1 MSKTTAFG
9 SVTEAKLNDIYKKEP
24 HIYKVQTSWYAG
36 DIYVQYDYD
45 YVLTTLTRDQLAY
58 YLVHDYNLPVWS
70 ADHGYSDDLTAGFRI
85 EPFKGDIVL
94 PFNDTENIYAELLN
108 TETSQSYTIN
118 HLVLIEPDKKQLAK
132 AESDPTV
139 MYETNK
145 FIFQT
150 KKWKKALQYLSD
162 LRDKDIQKV
171 YEQAEQER
179 ADQQMNDIVD
189 TISKMSVDK
198 KQEIL
203 KHLLK

>member
-24 HIYKVQTSWYAG
+24 HIYKVQTNWYAG

-45 YVLTTLTRDQLAY
+45 YVLTTLTRDQLSY
-58 YLVHDYNLPVWS
+58 YLVRDYDLPVWS
-70 ADHGYSDDLTAGFRI
+70 SDHGYADDLTAGFRI
-85 EPFKGDIVL
+85 EPFKGDTML
-94 PFNDTENIYAELLN
+94 PFKDTENLYTELLN
-108 TETSQSYTIN
+108 EETSLYHTIN
-118 HLVLIEPDKKQLAK
+118 HLVLIDPDKKQLAK
-132 AESDPTV
+132 SESDPTV

-171 YEQAEQER
+171 HEQAEQER

>member
-9 SVTEAKLNDIYKKEP
+9 SVTEAKLKDIYKKEH
-24 HIYKVQTSWYAG
+24 HIYKVQTNWYAG

-58 YLVHDYNLPVWS
+58 YLVRDYDLPVWS
-70 ADHGYSDDLTAGFRI
+70 SDHGYADDLTAGFKI
-85 EPFKGDIVL
+85 EPFKGDTML
-94 PFNDTENIYAELLN
+94 PFKDTENRYAELLN
-108 TETSQSYTIN
+108 TETSLSSTIN
-118 HLVLIEPDKKQLAK
+118 HLVLIDPDKKQLAK
-132 AESDPTV
+132 SESDPTV

-145 FIFQT
+145 FICQT
-150 KKWKKALQYLSD
+150 KHWKKSLQYLSD
-162 LRDKDIQKV
+162 LRDQDIKKV
-171 YEQAEQER
+171 YEKAEQER